1 MRGAGGAENRRVTLE
16 EAPTPLCCNP
26 LHPARPRNPTREGGG
41 FFIYA
46 GLILYY
52 NKEGYA
58 GTRCS
63 EEGAGVTFFCCFCF
77 FF

>member
-41 FFIYA
+41 F
-46 GLILYY
+46 LYLY
-52 NKEGYA
+52 
-58 GTRCS
+58 GTDPLLQQRRVCWD
-63 EEGAGVTFFCCFCF
+63 TL
-77 FF
+77 